1 MEGARVTSYIASAT
15 DVFVVDVVGALARR
29 QAVRPRPAGDCSEGE
44 ARKALPTDTSGEGGG
59 GIERERM
66 RI

>member
-1 MEGARVTSYIASAT
+1 MEHGARVTSYIASAA
-15 DVFVVDVVGALARR
+15 DVVVVVGALARR

-44 ARKALPTDTSGEGGG
+44 ARKALPTDTSEEGGG